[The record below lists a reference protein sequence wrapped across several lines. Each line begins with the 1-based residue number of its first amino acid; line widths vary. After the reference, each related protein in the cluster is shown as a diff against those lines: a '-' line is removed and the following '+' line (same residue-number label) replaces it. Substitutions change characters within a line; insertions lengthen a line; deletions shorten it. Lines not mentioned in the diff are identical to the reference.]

1 MAVSVIV
8 FISQTCQLFERTWW
22 RLC

>member
-8 FISQTCQLFERTWW
+8 FTSQTCQLFERTWW